1 MNLCWT
7 LPPHL
12 QTQRANAFNSR
23 TTMMTS
29 SYSLVAQLNKCSS
42 CGSLT
47 VHACAQNHA
56 LQLSTVIVTAI
67 TVTAIQCHPV
77 LGLGSSI
84 PRLPSTND
92 LELNASFSA
101 ATEEE
106 YTTCAAPHKPPP
118 PGPLPLPGSRPP
130 PPLLMP
136 SPGRHA
142 SPPPSPWAHMIS
154 SSCPPTPAPT
164 PFAPRDTLRPFRLGR
179 AFDAAPAPPLR

>member
-130 PPLLMP
+130 PPPPHAIPRKTCIP
-136 SPGRHA
+136 SPLTLGSHDF
-142 SPPPSPWAHMIS
+142 IIL
-154 SSCPPTPAPT
+154 PTD
-164 PFAPRDTLRPFRLGR
+164 PRPHPFRSQGYFASFSTR
-179 AFDAAPAPPLR
+179 TCF